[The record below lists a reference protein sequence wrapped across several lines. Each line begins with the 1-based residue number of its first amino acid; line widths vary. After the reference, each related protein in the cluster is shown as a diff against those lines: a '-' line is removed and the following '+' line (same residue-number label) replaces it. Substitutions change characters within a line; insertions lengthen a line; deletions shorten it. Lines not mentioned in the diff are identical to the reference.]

1 MALSVTFRVTIL
13 LTTTS
18 PQIIEEQLA
27 FPSGTAT
34 GQLISVLHD
43 MPPPDTTLRH
53 RTAYNALATEEDEE
67 TIPFV
72 ADPTSLTPTPTPRE
86 TDALHAPETP
96 EVEAVEEKEG
106 WSALTWSFAA
116 SGVMTV
122 SPSLPPAYFL
132 PFGTN
137 VNQNASSL
145 RTSSRS
151 CSRSRSSGHTSPLN
165 GPGGSRP
172 VSRT

>member
-96 EVEAVEEKEG
+96 EVVVVEEKEG

-122 SPSLPPAYFL
+122 SQTASLAGISP
-132 PFGTN
+132 GT
-137 VNQNASSL
+137 
-145 RTSSRS
+145 RD
-151 CSRSRSSGHTSPLN
+151 
-165 GPGGSRP
+165 
-172 VSRT
+172 

>member
-1 MALSVTFRVTIL
+1 M
-13 LTTTS
+13 LTATS

-53 RTAYNALATEEDEE
+53 RAAYNALATEEDE
-67 TIPFV
+67 V
-72 ADPTSLTPTPTPRE
+72 AEPTPLTPTPTPRE
-86 TDALHAPETP
+86 TDALHAPEAP

-122 SPSLPPAYFL
+122 SQTASLAGISP
-132 PFGTN
+132 GT
-137 VNQNASSL
+137 
-145 RTSSRS
+145 RD
-151 CSRSRSSGHTSPLN
+151 
-165 GPGGSRP
+165 
-172 VSRT
+172 